1 MIELSILVQLVNL
14 VISAVITWFLYNYE
28 LGIAQ
33 VTSFLQTLS
42 QLQPLFALVA
52 EGIILLADFVIV
64 FLILSV
70 IFERFESDD

>member
-1 MIELSILVQLVNL
+1 MSILLQLVNL
-14 VISAVITWFLYNYE
+14 VISAVVAWLLYNYE

-42 QLQPLFALVA
+42 QLQPLFGLIA
-52 EGIILLADFVIV
+52 EGIILIADFVVV

-70 IFERFESDD
+70 IFERFESND